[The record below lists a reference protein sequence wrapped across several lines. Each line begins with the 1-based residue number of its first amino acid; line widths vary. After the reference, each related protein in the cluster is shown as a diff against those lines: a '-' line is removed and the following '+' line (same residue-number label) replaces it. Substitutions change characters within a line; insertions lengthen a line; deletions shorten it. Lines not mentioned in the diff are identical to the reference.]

1 MSLKYNINDYTPLGL
16 QAVFQDEKELRK
28 EYSKIRSIVRKRYER
43 MDKSKVKSKLKERF
57 PISHFKPLKDIKDER
72 ELRFL
77 MSELA
82 SVYESKSSSITG
94 IKKERNKTIEM
105 FKEKGYDFI
114 NENNLDDFLEFM
126 NVIKIYS
133 ESRIYDSERAVEVF
147 KEGDNKRWN
156 SRKMLN
162 EYKNYIN
169 KRDKKKRNKKGIRIN
184 KQKRRKKIRKRGKKK
199 RK

>member
-1 MSLKYNINDYTPLGL
+1 MALKYNINDYTPLGL
-16 QAVFQDEKELRK
+16 QVVFQDEKELRK

-43 MDKSKVKSKLKERF
+43 IDKSKVKSKLKERF
-57 PISHFKPLKDIKDER
+57 PISHFKPLKDIKDDR

-114 NENNLDDFLEFM
+114 SENNLDDFLEFM
-126 NVIKIYS
+126 NVIKNYS

-156 SRKMLN
+156 SRKMLQ

-169 KRDKKKRNKKGIRIN
+169 KRDRKKRNKKGIGIN
-184 KQKRRKKIRKRGKKK
+184 KQKRRKGRKRGKR